1 MPQLSKIITL
11 PPIYVGAIDKETK
24 YPVDTR
30 SIQHHSANAI
40 NECATAAAAAAAV
53 VHNTDINGSDIAVNC
68 DSFNTIEIKR
78 ETDDID
84 DVSIIPVLTDD
95 MDLLSSCDIIQT
107 NNNDDDDK
115 MRAGIKPIANFLCH
129 RCRQVF
135 GSRDSFE
142 THYK

>member
-1 MPQLSKIITL
+1 MPQLSKTITL

-30 SIQHHSANAI
+30 SILHHSANVK
-40 NECATAAAAAAAV
+40 NECATAAAAAAV
-53 VHNTDINGSDIAVNC
+53 VHNTDIDSSDIAINC

-107 NNNDDDDK
+107 NNYDDDK